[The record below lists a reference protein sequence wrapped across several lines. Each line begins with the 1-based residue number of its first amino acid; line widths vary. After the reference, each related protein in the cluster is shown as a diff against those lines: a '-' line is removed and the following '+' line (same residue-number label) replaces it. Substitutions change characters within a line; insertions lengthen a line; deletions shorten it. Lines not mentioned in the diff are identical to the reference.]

1 MQIKHKVMVAAFAV
15 GTAAS
20 MPAAA
25 QFQKPAD
32 AIKYRQSAFTVMGN
46 HVSRIGAMVQNRV
59 PFDAATALA
68 NAEIVATLS
77 KLPYAGFVEGTAE
90 GTKAK
95 PAIWSQ
101 RAKFDAAASTMQDN
115 AAKLSVAAKTG
126 DLAQIRTAFGA
137 LGASCKACHDDFR
150 E

>member
-1 MQIKHKVMVAAFAV
+1 MQIKHKMMVAAFAV
-15 GTAAS
+15 GTAAA

-95 PAIWSQ
+95 PVIWSQ